1 MTARVSRKPPT
12 LAPERAF
19 FARDAVHVARDLI
32 GTTLLVGDAGGVIVE
47 TEAYDQ
53 TDPAS
58 HCFNGR
64 RTPRNESMF
73 GPAGHT
79 YVYRSYGIHWCLNFT
94 CGAEPLG
101 GAVLIRALDP
111 TFGIEAMRKRRGVSE
126 IKQLCA
132 GPGRLTQALGITG
145 ALDGKALD
153 APPFSLRFADRPRD
167 IVVGTRIGITRGL
180 ELPWRFGLAG
190 SRFLSRGFASPK

>member
-1 MTARVSRKPPT
+1 MTARVSRKTPT
-12 LAPERAF
+12 PTAERAF

-32 GTTLLVGDAGGVIVE
+32 GATLLVGDAGGVIVE
-47 TEAYDQ
+47 AEAYDQ

-94 CGAEPLG
+94 CGLEPLG

-111 TFGIEAMRKRRGVSE
+111 TSGIEAMRQRRGVSE
-126 IKQLCA
+126 IRQLCA

-153 APPFSLRFADRPRD
+153 TPPFSLRFADRPRD
-167 IVVGTRIGITRGL
+167 IVVGPRIGITRGL